1 MMKSIKQLLATPSSI
16 LYRLLQHNQLLE
28 QLDNWLQASLP
39 IPLQQH
45 CCIANLRNT
54 TLVVHT
60 DSSLW
65 ATRLRYLTPELLYR
79 WQQEKSMPTINK
91 IEIKIRPLAVAI
103 KTKSF

>member
-1 MMKSIKQLLATPSSI
+1 MKSMRQLIANPSSI
-16 LYRLLQHNQLLE
+16 LYRLLQHSQTLE

-39 IPLQQH
+39 IPLQPH
-45 CCIANLRNT
+45 CYIANLRNN

-79 WQQEKSMPTINK
+79 WQQEKSMPTIDK
-91 IEIKIRPLAVAI
+91 IEIRIRPLCTSI
-103 KTKSF
+103 KLSLS

>member
-1 MMKSIKQLLATPSSI
+1 MKSIKQLLATPSGI
-16 LYRLLQHNQLLE
+16 LYRLWQHSQKLE
-28 QLDNWLQASLP
+28 QLDNWLHASLP

-45 CCIANLRNT
+45 CYIANLRNN

-65 ATRLRYLTPELLYR
+65 ATRLRFLTPELLYR
-79 WQQEKSMPTINK
+79 WQQEKSMPTIDK

-103 KTKSF
+103 KIRLS

>member
-1 MMKSIKQLLATPSSI
+1 MKSMRQLIANPSSI
-16 LYRLLQHNQLLE
+16 LYRLLQHSQTLE
-28 QLDNWLQASLP
+28 QLDNRLQASLP

-45 CCIANLRNT
+45 CYIANLRNN

-79 WQQEKSMPTINK
+79 WQQEKSMPTIDK
-91 IEIKIRPLAVAI
+91 IEIRIRPLGTSI
-103 KTKSF
+103 KLSLS

>member
-1 MMKSIKQLLATPSSI
+1 MKSIKQLLATPSNI
-16 LYRLLQHNQLLE
+16 LYRLLQHSQTLE
-28 QLDNWLQASLP
+28 QLNYWLQASLP
-39 IPLQQH
+39 ISLQPH
-45 CCIANLRNT
+45 CYIANLRNT

-65 ATRLRYLTPELLYR
+65 ATRLRYLTPELLSR
-79 WQQEKSMPTINK
+79 WQQEKNMPTISK